1 MQNLTVYATPSMG
14 LITPCENKRP
24 FTLAGVASYFKSAFE
39 VRMTPLAWNTLDET
53 ATYLTEAT
61 GKNWTKNEVLSAAIE
76 YPISIYRNLTFIQVA
91 MPRETRFGICIY
103 DFDMPVVNPFRRI
116 RQHVWI
122 FIRLRQFHVNGL
134 LIHGEIQISDAGNS
148 ESVDML
154 SEGEYVFIE
163 PLGSKHI
170 VNLDMLRIAKNDLK
184 ELAHKIKTGARSF
197 LDGPSRETV
206 IANPKKLGRQA
217 QQFQAIL
224 ATITDLGF
232 EPLKIPDGGKAK
244 IKAICL
250 LNVSLFTDAG
260 FGHAWKAG
268 SSKNLFKLGNAQY
281 YRHASVGS

>member
-1 MQNLTVYATPSMG
+1 
-14 LITPCENKRP
+14 
-24 FTLAGVASYFKSAFE
+24 
-39 VRMTPLAWNTLDET
+39 MTPLVWNTLQE
-53 ATYLTEAT
+53 AAAYLTEST

-76 YPISIYRNLTFIQVA
+76 YPISIHRNLTFIQVA
-91 MPRETRFGICIY
+91 MPRETRFGVY
-103 DFDMPVVNPFRRI
+103 VFDMDIGGLNPFRRKA
-116 RQHVWI
+116 QFVWI
-122 FIRLRQFHVNGL
+122 PIRLRQFQVGAL
-134 LIHGEIQISDAGNS
+134 LIHGEVQISSAGDS
-148 ESVDML
+148 EAVDGL
-154 SEGEYVFIE
+154 SEGDYVVIE
-163 PLGSKHI
+163 PLGSNHV
-170 VNLDMLRIAKNDLK
+170 VNLDMLGIIRNDLK
-184 ELAHKIKTGARSF
+184 ELARKIETGARSF

-281 YRHASVGS
+281 YRHASVGR